1 MMANQESKEIVY
13 TIDEKS
19 DDKYYII
26 LVDGSE
32 FCKVSKKNDI
42 ETVKNYLKINS

>member
-1 MMANQESKEIVY
+1 MTRQESKEIVF

-19 DDKYYII
+19 NDKYYII
-26 LVDGSE
+26 LADGSE

-42 ETVKNYLKINS
+42 ETVKNHFKIKS